1 MDKLGILTWLIV
13 KVLFGVAVALGL
25 AYGISI
31 VIQYAIENYNLVLS
45 FGG

>member
-13 KVLFGVAVALGL
+13 KVLFGVAVALG
-25 AYGISI
+25 I